1 MELPQLTF
9 KLEDSPQRDTLVLPL
24 GRDVGADALDSLKLQ
39 FHSQIAKARDYITF
53 FAVLEND
60 NGIYLLYVPEKQY
73 AHLSNAKS
81 ALKTILKNI
90 GVDTNM

>member
-9 KLEDSPQRDTLVLPL
+9 KFEDSPPRDTLVLTL
-24 GRDVGADALDSLKLQ
+24 GNDVGADALGSLKLQ
-39 FHSQIAKARDYITF
+39 FHSQITKVRDYMTF

-73 AHLSNAKS
+73 AHLPNAKS
-81 ALKTILKNI
+81 ALKTRLKNI
-90 GVDTNM
+90 WC